1 MFGLRKSPLTL
12 RGGGNLTDVAH
23 ILYTPVHEMWKGI
36 HITTL
41 AYIYFIVYTSV
52 LSQNCLIYNAKAVVY
67 CICLLTSKHL
77 SVSSVIHV

>member
-23 ILYTPVHEMWKGI
+23 ISYTHVHEMCKSI
-36 HITTL
+36 HINTL
-41 AYIYFIVYTSV
+41 TYIYFTVYTSV

-77 SVSSVIHV
+77 SVFHV